1 MIDPLFVRAIS
12 KFRFQINIAILFAA
26 SRTTISSVSE
36 DATKVSAVAASE
48 ESSSSGGG
56 GKTAVSSAL
65 SLDTAMTTAS
75 IAATSSVYL
84 NKSGPTRHVTVIPI
98 NRDGVGG
105 GGRSPD
111 EEQPPKS
118 PRKLGKQT
126 KFQEAEN
133 QGGDWL

>member
-1 MIDPLFVRAIS
+1 MS
-12 KFRFQINIAILFAA
+12 KFRFKSLQQFYILSA

-36 DATKVSAVAASE
+36 DKAKVSAVAAAASAAE
-48 ESSSSGGG
+48 ESSSSSSGGGG

-118 PRKLGKQT
+118 PRKLGK
-126 KFQEAEN
+126 
-133 QGGDWL
+133 